1 MFSFLSKNKT
11 TPEPERSSGSGCFG
25 KLPIYDDFIRYNVN
39 GRKVLE
45 LDEWIQQGYSHHTRR
60 AQINTLE
67 EDLDNSS
74 FHFLFTGSL
83 DKNETVA
90 GTLMGSED
98 KSGRKYPFVIFKAL
112 SGLIS
117 NNSISKFPCE
127 YKEYFEKNN
136 QLLTTDWGLQP
147 LSVLEKRINNL
158 DDDLHNRSDSES
170 IESHLDNLGQIKKE
184 AFWNDLFGDEARV
197 KGPVYIEI
205 MRDLLNTV
213 VRKNPLKT
221 AWGIE
226 IPLPNCDRVYEHV
239 SFWLSLAESTLSCR
253 GWQPQCIWGDIN
265 SRDKQ
270 SLYLFF
276 RPITPIFLSYLL
288 GSRVDNGVL
297 INLDEECKKEVNV
310 SLAAEQIGS
319 LDAEESLLDAI
330 NDWTDW
336 SQKR

>member
-1 MFSFLSKNKT
+1 MFSFLNKNKT
-11 TPEPERSSGSGCFG
+11 TSEPERITGSGCFG
-25 KLPIYDDFIRYNVN
+25 KLPIYDDFIRYNVH
-39 GRKVLE
+39 GRKILE

-60 AQINTLE
+60 AQINTSE
-67 EDLDNSS
+67 ENLDNSS
-74 FHFLFTGSL
+74 YHFLLTGSL
-83 DKNETVA
+83 DKNETVV

-98 KSGRKYPFVIFKAL
+98 KSGRQYPFVIFKSL
-112 SGLIS
+112 SGLLSNSSIS
-117 NNSISKFPCE
+117 NIPCE
-127 YKEYFEKNN
+127 YKRYFESNHN
-136 QLLTTDWGLQP
+136 LLTTDWCLQP
-147 LSVLEKRINNL
+147 ISVLEKRIEKL
-158 DDDLHNRSDSES
+158 DENITTNSELALT
-170 IESHLDNLGQIKKE
+170 EKRLEALDNIKKE
-184 AFWNDLFGDEARV
+184 VFWNDLLDSQASL

-226 IPLPNCDRVYEHV
+226 MPLPYSDRVYEYV
-239 SFWLSLAESTLSCR
+239 TFWLSLAESTFSGR

-265 SRDKQ
+265 NTTRQ

-276 RPITPIFLSYLL
+276 RPITPMFLSYLL
-288 GSRVDNGVL
+288 GNRVDNGVL
-297 INLDEECKKEVNV
+297 INLDDECSKEINV

-319 LDAEESLLDAI
+319 LDADESLLDAI